1 MWETST
7 EVAVEASTSPSSS
20 SNSSSSASPPASNNG
35 LNHHRSIEKCAF
47 KKNHARVI
55 VLLCALHIPILFPA
69 WQNFFIITSVAK
81 NFQQIYIFFAHFDC
95 QYKIYTYAH
104 FSCLRRRK
112 PSRSQFPGLVKKS
125 HMGSLASIVNPRTYH
140 RSSSV
145 SAAGSASLNA
155 RPRSLHLP
163 VTQTLSASSMVSP
176 VLSVATRA
184 INNNHLQCVE
194 AGSSL
199 PYPPLIFPAAEF
211 APGNHVLQGRS
222 SASNNAKGEHIFST

>member
-1 MWETST
+1 M
-7 EVAVEASTSPSSS
+7 
-20 SNSSSSASPPASNNG
+20 
-35 LNHHRSIEKCAF
+35 
-47 KKNHARVI
+47 
-55 VLLCALHIPILFPA
+55 LLCALHIPILFPA
-69 WQNFFIITSVAK
+69 WQNFFLSSLLLPKTFSK
-81 NFQQIYIFFAHFDC
+81 YIYFFAHFDC
-95 QYKIYTYAH
+95 QFKIYIYAH

>member
-1 MWETST
+1 MCIQKLR
-7 EVAVEASTSPSSS
+7 ALS
-20 SNSSSSASPPASNNG
+20 SNVALCITYPYLISGMAKFFLSS
-35 LNHHRSIEKCAF
+35 
-47 KKNHARVI
+47 
-55 VLLCALHIPILFPA
+55 LLLPKTF
-69 WQNFFIITSVAK
+69 SK
-81 NFQQIYIFFAHFDC
+81 YIFFAHFDC
-95 QYKIYTYAH
+95 QFKIYIYAH